1 MLLEVNH
8 LRAGYGGIPVI
19 YDVSFK
25 CEKGNV
31 VGLIGSN
38 GAGKST
44 TLNAV
49 TGLIKPMSGTIEYE
63 GRSIAGV
70 APHKLVQQGIAMVPE
85 GRHLFGKLSVQDNL
99 LMGSYLIRDKE
110 KQQKRLKQIYEM
122 FPRVEE
128 RLKQP
133 AETLSGG
140 EQQMVAI
147 ARGLMSEP
155 KLLILDEPSLGLAPN
170 LVSDIFAFIKEIKTL
185 GITIILIEQNVNET
199 LDVADYVYV
208 IKNGETVLEGSN
220 EEMKTNPEVKKA
232 YLGM

>member
-1 MLLEVNH
+1 MLLEVKH
-8 LRAGYGGIPVI
+8 LQAGYSGIPVVH
-19 YDVSFK
+19 DVSFN
-25 CEKGNV
+25 CDKGSV
-31 VGLIGSN
+31 VALIGSN

-49 TGLIKPMSGTIEYE
+49 TGLIRPMGGTVVYE
-63 GRSIAGV
+63 GKSLVGV
-70 APHKLVQQGIAMVPE
+70 APHKIVQEGIAMVPE

-99 LMGSYLIRDKE
+99 MMGAYLIRDKE
-110 KQQKRLKQIYEM
+110 LKQKRLKQIYEM

-170 LVSDIFAFIKEIKTL
+170 LVAEVFAFIKDIKKL
-185 GITIILIEQNVNET
+185 GHTIILIEQNVNET
-199 LDVADYVYV
+199 MEIADYIYV
-208 IKNGETVLEGSN
+208 IKNGETVLEGDNASMR
-220 EEMKTNPEVKKA
+220 ENPEIKRA
-232 YLGM
+232 YLGL

>member
-25 CEKGNV
+25 CEKGSI

-63 GRSIAGV
+63 GKSIAGV

-99 LMGSYLIRDKE
+99 LMGAYLIKDKE
-110 KQQKRLKQIYEM
+110 QKQKRLKQVYEM

-155 KLLILDEPSLGLAPN
+155 RLLIFDEPSLGLAPN
-170 LVSDIFAFIKEIKTL
+170 LVADIFSFIKDIKTL

-208 IKNGETVLEGSN
+208 IKNGETVLEGTS